1 MKFLN
6 PIFINF
12 FIIFHKFIFIYV
24 KMSKTLSAKYYQENK
39 ERLQKKAREVY
50 QNLSK
55 DEKEKK
61 WEYGCERFKNL
72 SENEQL
78 KFVEYRK
85 KYYRARK
92 NASL

>member
-1 MKFLN
+1 MY
-6 PIFINF
+6 INAYIVF
-12 FIIFHKFIFIYV
+12 DIY
-24 KMSKTLSAKYYQENK
+24 KTLSAKYYQENK

>member
-1 MKFLN
+1 M
-6 PIFINF
+6 
-12 FIIFHKFIFIYV
+12 
-24 KMSKTLSAKYYQENK
+24 
-39 ERLQKKAREVY
+39 Y

-61 WEYGCERFKNL
+61 WEYGCERFKNFWV
-72 SENEQL
+72 NEQL

>member
-6 PIFINF
+6 PSFINF
-12 FIIFHKFIFIYV
+12 FRIFYKFIFIYV

-61 WEYGCERFKNL
+61 
-72 SENEQL
+72 
-78 KFVEYRK
+78 
-85 KYYRARK
+85 
-92 NASL
+92 

>member
-6 PIFINF
+6 PSFINF
-12 FIIFHKFIFIYV
+12 FRIFYKFIFIYV

-39 ERLQKKAREVY
+39 EKLQKKAREVY

-61 WEYGCERFKNL
+61 
-72 SENEQL
+72 
-78 KFVEYRK
+78 
-85 KYYRARK
+85 
-92 NASL
+92 